1 MTSLNI
7 NIETQTD
14 QERAKYILDAMKL
27 KYKWL
32 DLNDPKV
39 ATQETL
45 NELKKYGGSNNLPI
59 ILINGNYIGGM
70 SEL

>member
-1 MTSLNI
+1 
-7 NIETQTD
+7 
-14 QERAKYILDAMKL
+14 MKL

>member
-1 MTSLNI
+1 
-7 NIETQTD
+7 
-14 QERAKYILDAMKL
+14 MKL

-39 ATQETL
+39 ATMETI